1 MALADGRFGH
11 GASLLALLG
20 SSKQEKRDDV
30 YEAIARADSAR
41 GDYLQREV
49 LDGSA
54 GESGRAVRHGGR
66 PD

>member
-1 MALADGRFGH
+1 M
-11 GASLLALLG
+11 ALLG